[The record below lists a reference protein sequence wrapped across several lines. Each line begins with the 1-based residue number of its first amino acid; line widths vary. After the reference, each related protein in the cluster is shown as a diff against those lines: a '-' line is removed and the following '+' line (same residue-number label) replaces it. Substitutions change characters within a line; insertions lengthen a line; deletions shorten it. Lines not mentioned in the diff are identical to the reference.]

1 MTMATALTA
10 DKKVELLTDY
20 IMKWC
25 LWQFHSRAWD
35 RERQN
40 EGILRVTTQLLCDE
54 PVDTSAPSERC
65 YYVDAFVLNRDWREQ
80 FDWLDGMTTEEKKVM
95 MAALKEHIDFL
106 TIKGSLNKELTDPL
120 Y

>member
-1 MTMATALTA
+1 MATTLTVE
-10 DKKVELLTDY
+10 DKVELLTDY
-20 IMKWC
+20 IMKWS

-40 EGILRVTTQLLCDE
+40 EGILRQTTQLLCDE
-54 PVDTSAPSERC
+54 TVDTSDPSERC
-65 YYVDAFVLNRDWREQ
+65 YYVDAFILNRDWREQ
-80 FDWLDGMTTEEKKVM
+80 FDWLAEMNVDEKKAM
-95 MAALKEHIDFL
+95 MAALKERIDFL